1 MKTYEE
7 AVQRLAT
14 ESFHLYMQGSWSC
27 TPDGVS
33 VVAWIY
39 GREQDQV
46 EDDVW
51 FHRDAMIVAQS
62 KK

>member
-14 ESFHLYMQGSWSC
+14 ESFHLYMQGSWGWV
-27 TPDGVS
+27 PDGVS
-33 VVAWIY
+33 IVAWIY
-39 GREQDQV
+39 GQEEDQV
-46 EDDVW
+46 LADVQ